1 MAEPAESFVGIVLAD
16 RYELSSV
23 LGQGQGGMVFKARH
37 RQLDRFVALKLLSPE
52 SMSDKSA
59 FMRFEREA
67 HSIGRLNHPN
77 IVTVFDLGRWRNE
90 RPFLVMDYIE
100 GQDLQDLVGKDGRL
114 PIARAV
120 RIASQICSALSHA
133 HKRGVIHRDLK
144 PRNIMIIDAED
155 IMDFVKVVDFG
166 IAKPFDADQSEA
178 LTLEGYV
185 VGTPLYMSPEQC
197 SNGKIDARTD
207 IYALGTLIYKMIT
220 GVNPISGKN
229 LAEIMSNQINTQPL
243 PFEEA
248 CQYVHV
254 PRSIQGVI
262 FRALAK
268 NPDQRQSSMS
278 ELRKELNDAFEQ
290 ETAKRAGVEE
300 EQHGTV
306 VIGGM
311 AKFAPEQKGDELG
324 SHSKII
330 DRLREKAEAGDTG
343 AQYDLV
349 LRLEFGQGCKP
360 NLAEAARWLRQAA
373 QRGMSQAQWRLGD
386 HLLRGEGGFGVSPVE
401 AVQWLSKSAEQG
413 YDAAQF
419 SLGWCFEHGLGTA
432 VDIRRALA
440 CYQAAAKQGNAQA
453 KEQLKVHLG
462 HNEKTTGSYDIS
474 GFSSQERIPDDP
486 EAIFSM
492 AAKLR
497 DSGQRAV
504 DREKA
509 LKLFQQ
515 AASMGHDLAQVAF
528 VEMSLK
534 ESGRADLQAE
544 AMNWLE
550 QASLQKNQRAKLLL
564 SACLKNGV
572 ACAKNPVRALELL
585 NSLANENR
593 NITAQAILGA
603 SMLSGDLAARNIP
616 RGITLLKQAADAGDG
631 LARWKLAICCRN
643 GIGVPKDPRM
653 LEALFSQSADEFFP
667 QAVEEFWRPAS
678 LAFAEAVQI
687 FKSMSAAGNKNALLW
702 LGISFEYGLA
712 SPRDLNAA
720 LKCYQ
725 EAQAK
730 GQASGEKAIE
740 RVKVLIQESRS
751 LA

>member
-1 MAEPAESFVGIVLAD
+1 MAEPAESFVGMVLAD

-23 LGQGQGGMVFKARH
+23 LGQGQSGMVFKARH
-37 RQLDRFVALKLLSPE
+37 RQLDRFVALKLLMPDN
-52 SMSDKSA
+52 MADKSA

-100 GQDLQDLVGKDGRL
+100 GQDLQDVVGKDGRL

-120 RIASQICSALSHA
+120 RIVSQICSALSHA

-144 PRNIMIIDAED
+144 PRNIMLIDAED
-155 IMDFVKVVDFG
+155 VMDFVKVVDFG

-197 SNGKIDARTD
+197 SGGKVDARTD
-207 IYALGTLIYKMIT
+207 IYALGILLYKMIT

-229 LAEIMSNQINTQPL
+229 LTEIMSNQINMQPL
-243 PFEEA
+243 AFEDA

-254 PRSIQGVI
+254 PRTIQSVI
-262 FRALAK
+262 FRSLSKDAEL
-268 NPDQRQSSMS
+268 RQASMS
-278 ELRKELNDAFEQ
+278 EFRKELNDAFEQ
-290 ETAKRAGVEE
+290 ETAKRAGRED

-311 AKFAPEQKGDELG
+311 ATFDPQPSDEVG

-330 DRLREKAEAGDTG
+330 DKLREKAEAGDTS

-401 AVQWLSKSAEQG
+401 AAQWLTKSAEQG

-419 SLGWCFEHGLGTA
+419 SLGWCYEYGLGVP
-432 VDIRRALA
+432 VDVRRALA
-440 CYQAAAKQGNAQA
+440 CYQAAARQGNAQA
-453 KEQLKVHLG
+453 KEQLKMHLG
-462 HNEKTTGSYDIS
+462 HNEKTTGTYDIS
-474 GFSSQERIPDDP
+474 GFAAQERIPDDP
-486 EAIFSM
+486 ETIFALAS
-492 AAKLR
+492 KLR
-497 DSGQRAV
+497 DAGQRGS
-504 DREKA
+504 DKERA
-509 LKLFQQ
+509 LQLFQR
-515 AASMGHDLAQVAF
+515 AAAMGHDLAQVAL
-528 VEMSLK
+528 VEMSLR
-534 ESGRADLQAE
+534 ETSRADLQSE

-550 QASLQKNQRAKLLL
+550 QASAQRNQRAKLLL
-564 SACLKNGV
+564 CACLKNGI
-572 ACAKNPVRALELL
+572 ACAKNPTRALEIIT
-585 NSLANENR
+585 SLATDDKNV
-593 NITAQAILGA
+593 TAQAMLGS
-603 SMLSGDLAARNIP
+603 SMLTGDLAARNIP

-643 GIGVPKDPRM
+643 GVGVPKDPRM
-653 LEALFSQSADEFFP
+653 LEQLFAQSAEELFP
-667 QAVEEFWRPAS
+667 QAVEEFWRPAALGFS
-678 LAFAEAVQI
+678 EAVQI
-687 FKSMSAAGNKNALLW
+687 FKSMSAAGNKNALFW
-702 LGISFEYGLA
+702 MGIASELGLGT
-712 SPRDLNAA
+712 PRDLNAA
-720 LKCYQ
+720 LKYYQ
-725 EAQAK
+725 DAQTK
-730 GQASGEKAIE
+730 GLTNAQKAID
-740 RVKVLIQESRS
+740 RVKEQVQEVRT

>member
-1 MAEPAESFVGIVLAD
+1 MAEPAESFVGMVLAD

-23 LGQGQGGMVFKARH
+23 LGQGQSGMVFKARH
-37 RQLDRFVALKLLSPE
+37 RQLDRFVALKLLMPE
-52 SMSDKSA
+52 SMADKSA

-120 RIASQICSALSHA
+120 RIAAQIASALSHA

-144 PRNIMIIDAED
+144 PRNIMLLDAED

-166 IAKPFDADQSEA
+166 IAKPFDVDQSEA

-197 SNGKIDARTD
+197 SSGKVDARTD

-229 LAEIMSNQINTQPL
+229 LTEIMSNQINSQPL

-248 CQYVHV
+248 CQYVHI
-254 PRSIQGVI
+254 PRAIQSVI
-262 FRALAK
+262 YKALAK
-268 NPDQRQSSMS
+268 DPEHRQSSMS

-290 ETAKRAGVEE
+290 EVSKRAGLEE
-300 EQHGTV
+300 EQHGTI

-311 AKFAPEQKGDELG
+311 AKFSTEPKEEVG

-330 DRLREKAEAGDTG
+330 DKLREKAEAGDTA

-360 NLAEAARWLRQAA
+360 NLAEASRWLRQAA

-401 AVQWLSKSAEQG
+401 AVQWLTKSAEQG

-419 SLGWCFEHGLGTA
+419 SLGWCYEHGLGVQ
-432 VDIRRALA
+432 VDVRRALA
-440 CYQAAAKQGNAQA
+440 YYQAAAKQGNAQA
-453 KEQLKVHLG
+453 KDQLKVHLG
-462 HNEKTTGSYDIS
+462 HNEKTTGTYDIS
-474 GFSSQERIPDDP
+474 GFGAQERIPDDP
-486 EAIFSM
+486 EAIFAM
-492 AAKLR
+492 GCKMR
-497 DSGQRAV
+497 DSGQRAA
-504 DREKA
+504 DKEKA
-509 LKLFQQ
+509 LKLFQR
-515 AASMGHDLAQVAF
+515 AASMGHDLAQMAL

-534 ESGRADLQAE
+534 EAARPDLQSE
-544 AMNWLE
+544 AMKWLE
-550 QASLQKNQRAKLLL
+550 QASTQKNQRAKLLL
-564 SACLKNGV
+564 SACLKSGI
-572 ACAKNPVRALELL
+572 ACAKNPPRALELI
-585 NSLANENR
+585 NTLANDDR
-593 NITAQAILGA
+593 NVTAQAILGA
-603 SMLSGDLAARNIP
+603 SMLTGDLAARNIP
-616 RGITLLKQAADAGDG
+616 RGITLLRQAADAGDG
-631 LARWKLAICCRN
+631 LARWKLAICFRN

-653 LEALFSQSADEFFP
+653 LEQLFAQSAEESFP
-667 QAVEEFWRPAS
+667 QGVEEFWKPAS
-678 LAFAEAVQI
+678 LGFNEAVQI

-702 LGISFEYGLA
+702 LGICFENGLS

-725 EAQAK
+725 DAQTK
-730 GQASGEKAIE
+730 GLAGGQKAAD
-740 RVKVLIQESRS
+740 RVKQLMEEARS

>member
-1 MAEPAESFVGIVLAD
+1 MAEPAESFVGMVLAD

-23 LGQGQGGMVFKARH
+23 LGQGQSGMVFKARH
-37 RQLDRFVALKLLSPE
+37 RQLDRFVALKLLMPDN
-52 SMSDKSA
+52 MADKSA

-100 GQDLQDLVGKDGRL
+100 GQDLQDVVGKDGRL

-120 RIASQICSALSHA
+120 RIVAQICSALSHA

-144 PRNIMIIDAED
+144 PRNIMLIDAED
-155 IMDFVKVVDFG
+155 VMDFVKVVDFG

-197 SNGKIDARTD
+197 SGGKVDARTD
-207 IYALGTLIYKMIT
+207 IYALAILLYKMIT

-229 LAEIMSNQINTQPL
+229 LTEIMSNQINMQPL
-243 PFEEA
+243 PFEDA

-254 PRSIQGVI
+254 PRSIQSVI
-262 FRALAK
+262 FRALSKDA
-268 NPDQRQSSMS
+268 DLRQSSMS
-278 ELRKELNDAFEQ
+278 EFRKELNDAFEH
-290 ETAKRAGVEE
+290 ESAKRAGREE

-311 AKFAPEQKGDELG
+311 ATFDPEAKGEIG

-330 DRLREKAEAGDTG
+330 DKLREKAEAGDTS

-386 HLLRGEGGFGVSPVE
+386 HLLRGEGGFGVSPIE
-401 AVQWLSKSAEQG
+401 AVQWLTKSAEQG

-419 SLGWCFEHGLGTA
+419 SLGWCYEYGLG
-432 VDIRRALA
+432 VPIDVRKALA

-453 KEQLKVHLG
+453 KEQLKLHLG
-462 HNEKTTGSYDIS
+462 HNEKTTGTYDIS
-474 GFSSQERIPDDP
+474 GFAAQERIPDDP
-486 EAIFSM
+486 EAIFAM
-492 AAKLR
+492 ASKLR
-497 DSGQRAV
+497 DSGQRGT
-504 DREKA
+504 DRERA
-509 LKLFQQ
+509 IQLFQR
-515 AASMGHDLAQVAF
+515 AAAMGHDLAQVAL
-528 VEMSLK
+528 VELSLI
-534 ESGRADLQAE
+534 ETARPDLQSD

-550 QASLQKNQRAKLLL
+550 QASAQKNQRAKLLL
-564 SACLKNGV
+564 CACLKNGI
-572 ACAKNPVRALELL
+572 ACAKNPTRALELL
-585 NSLANENR
+585 SSLANDDKNV
-593 NITAQAILGA
+593 TAQAMFGS
-603 SMLSGDLAARNIP
+603 SMLTGDLAARNIP

-643 GIGVPKDPRM
+643 GVGVPKDPRM
-653 LEALFSQSADEFFP
+653 LEQLFAQSAEELFP
-667 QAVEEFWRPAS
+667 QAVEEFWRPAA
-678 LAFAEAVQI
+678 LGFGDAIQI
-687 FKSMSAAGNKNALLW
+687 FKSMSASGNKNALFW
-702 LGISFEYGLA
+702 MGIASEFGLGT
-712 SPRDLNAA
+712 PRDLNAA
-720 LKCYQ
+720 MKYYQ
-725 EAQAK
+725 DAHTKGLSNAQ
-730 GQASGEKAIE
+730 KAID
-740 RVKVLIQESRS
+740 RVKTQVQESRS

>member
-1 MAEPAESFVGIVLAD
+1 MAEPAESFVGMVLAD

-23 LGQGQGGMVFKARH
+23 LGQGQSGMVFKARH
-37 RQLDRFVALKLLSPE
+37 RQLDRFVALKLLMPDN
-52 SMSDKSA
+52 MADKSA

-90 RPFLVMDYIE
+90 RPYLVMDYIE

-114 PIARAV
+114 PIVRAI

-144 PRNIMIIDAED
+144 PRNIMMIDAED

-166 IAKPFDADQSEA
+166 IAKPLDVEQSEA

-197 SNGKIDARTD
+197 SGEKVDLRTD
-207 IYALGTLIYKMIT
+207 IYALATLLYKMIT

-229 LAEIMSNQINTQPL
+229 LAEIMSNQINLQPM
-243 PFEEA
+243 PFEDA

-254 PRSIQGVI
+254 PRAIQNVI

-268 NPDQRQSSMS
+268 NPDQRPSSMT
-278 ELRKELNDAFEQ
+278 EFRRELNDAYES
-290 ETAKRAGVEE
+290 EAAKRAGIEE
-300 EQHGTV
+300 EAHGTI

-311 AKFAPEQKGDELG
+311 AKFDPSQPEEVGA
-324 SHSKII
+324 HSKVI
-330 DRLREKAEAGDTG
+330 DKLREKAEAGDTA

-360 NLAEAARWLRQAA
+360 NLGEAARWLRQAA

-386 HLLRGEGGFGVSPVE
+386 HLLRGEGGFGVSPAE
-401 AVQWLSKSAEQG
+401 AVQWLAKSAEQG

-419 SLGWCFEHGLGTA
+419 SLGWCYEHGLGTQI
-432 VDIRRALA
+432 DIRRALA

-453 KEQLKVHLG
+453 KDQLKIHLG
-462 HNEKTTGSYDIS
+462 NNEKTTGTYDIS
-474 GFSSQERIPDDP
+474 GFGAQERIPDDP
-486 EAIFSM
+486 EAIYVLAS
-492 AAKLR
+492 KLR
-497 DSGQRAV
+497 ESGQRAP
-504 DREKA
+504 DKEKC
-509 LKLFQQ
+509 LKLFQR
-515 AASMGHDLAQVAF
+515 AASMGHDLAQIAL

-534 ESGRADLQAE
+534 ETGRPDLHAE

-550 QASLQKNQRAKLLL
+550 QASAQKNQRAKLLL
-564 SACLKNGV
+564 SACLKNGI
-572 ACAKNPVRALELL
+572 ACPKNPARALEIM
-585 NSLANENR
+585 NGLANDDKNL
-593 NITAQAILGA
+593 TAQAILGA
-603 SMLSGDLAARNIP
+603 SMLTGDLAPRNIP

-631 LARWKLAICCRN
+631 FARWKLAICCRN
-643 GIGVPKDPRM
+643 GVGVPKDPRM
-653 LEALFSQSADEFFP
+653 LEQLFTQSADEFFP
-667 QAVEEFWRPAS
+667 QSVDEFWKPAALS
-678 LAFAEAVQI
+678 FSEAVQI
-687 FKSMSAAGNKNALLW
+687 FKSMSAAGNKHALLW
-702 LGISFEYGLA
+702 MGICSEYGLGTA
-712 SPRDLNAA
+712 RDLTSAM
-720 LKCYQ
+720 KCYQ
-725 EAQAK
+725 DAHTK
-730 GQASGEKAIE
+730 GLANGQKGVE
-740 RVKVLIQESRS
+740 RVKQLLQESRS